1 MGPFLL
7 ISIGSDQ
14 DLEIHQ
20 CLFLTHCATSHD
32 QLQDVSI
39 GKHTMNRVE
48 EENKDLERIKIQ
60 TNI

>member
-48 EENKDLERIKIQ
+48 EENKD
-60 TNI
+60 